1 MIVKIMT
8 TKNTLIYDDN
18 VLQLRNECV
27 YDFFYNLAHDSR
39 PNNDNSLSS
48 QLPIFIVIRRSAT
61 YLLPLNNSVIAF
73 YHLRDYT

>member
-1 MIVKIMT
+1 MMITYYSYVT
-8 TKNTLIYDDN
+8 N
-18 VLQLRNECV
+18 VCTI
-27 YDFFYNLAHDSR
+27 FFYNLAHDSR